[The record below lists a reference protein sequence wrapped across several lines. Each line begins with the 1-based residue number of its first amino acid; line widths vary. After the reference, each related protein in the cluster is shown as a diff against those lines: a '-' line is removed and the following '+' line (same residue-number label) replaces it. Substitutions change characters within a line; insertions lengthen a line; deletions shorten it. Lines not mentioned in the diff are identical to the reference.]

1 MYIHALAVHEGGGRD
16 RRMINHFFTSGFPN
30 NFRSSPLA
38 SWSFV
43 FCVTLKFFPT
53 SIDVEVE
60 HGHRRLEWRAFPTR
74 AAKGRAFERS
84 GNLPRIR
91 LGEDALLQVQRITA
105 LHDISRPFAAF
116 LWTRYLGFLSHR
128 NLHSYRL
135 WPGRV
140 INSSSSTGFL
150 QSMKTPLM
158 RRHRWP

>member
-1 MYIHALAVHEGGGRD
+1 VTLPC
-16 RRMINHFFTSGFPN
+16 F
-30 NFRSSPLA
+30 NFRRRDLK
-38 SWSFV
+38 WSFLHV
-43 FCVTLKFFPT
+43 RLSEQFPQFSFGPLQLRFLLGAQFFPT

-60 HGHRRLEWRAFPTR
+60 HGHRRLEWRAFPAP
-74 AAKGRAFERS
+74 AAESRAFERS